1 MKDKLFGFIGKHPI
15 WVILVSLSFA
25 IIAASGAQN
34 LAFKSDYR
42 VFFGDDN
49 PQLVAYESMQK
60 IYNKSDN
67 VSFVVVPEDG
77 NVFTA
82 KHLQALKE
90 LTKQSWQVP
99 YSNRVD
105 SVTNFQYT
113 FAEEYYMIVEDL
125 VMNTANLTSND
136 LSKIKAIALSEPLL
150 VNKIVSPE
158 GHVSVV
164 NVSVQLP
171 GLDPNTEGPEVA
183 TFVRD
188 MKAKFLADN
197 PGTEV
202 HLSGMVIMNNAFTEA
217 ALGDSSTL
225 VPLMFLIVVVIIGLL
240 LRTIS
245 GTFATVLIIILSI
258 ATTMGIAGWLGF
270 YLTGPSSS
278 APTMILTLAVAGCIH
293 ILTSMFYEMRH
304 GSDKKTAILKS
315 LKVNLQPI
323 FLTSITTAIGF
334 LSMNFS
340 DSPPFRDLG
349 NLVALGVM
357 LAFVFS
363 VTIFPALLTI
373 LPIKVK
379 KVAENK
385 HNMMSTLADFVIKKR
400 KLLLPLT
407 SVLIIASTVFI
418 PNNELNDNFVEY
430 FDKSVPYRAA
440 TDFMQENLSGMTLL
454 EMSVE
459 TGVSSGINNPEYLQK
474 LAEFSDWLRN
484 QPETDHVNT
493 ITDTLKRLNK
503 NMHADDPA
511 WYKLP
516 TNQEMA
522 AQYLL
527 LYEMSLPYGLDLNNQ
542 LNVDKSSAKVVATF
556 ENLTSNELIEIEQRI
571 NTWFENNAG
580 QYKVIIAS
588 PSLMF
593 AHIGQRSIYSML
605 IGTTLALLLISVML
619 GFALKSWRYGAI
631 SLLPNLIP
639 AGIAFGIWG
648 LIDGQIGLSLSVVI
662 GMTLG
667 IVVDDT
673 VHFLSKYLHARRE
686 KQANPKA
693 AVHYAFGNVG
703 SALWI
708 TTLVLVAGF
717 TVLAQSTFSLN
728 ADMGLLTAITI
739 FIALVVDFFFLPP
752 LLMLLD
758 KEKQAESLNELDI
771 LTADLATT
779 NSAS

>member
-1 MKDKLFGFIGKHPI
+1 
-15 WVILVSLSFA
+15 
-25 IIAASGAQN
+25 
-34 LAFKSDYR
+34 
-42 VFFGDDN
+42 
-49 PQLVAYESMQK
+49 
-60 IYNKSDN
+60 
-67 VSFVVVPEDG
+67 
-77 NVFTA
+77 
-82 KHLQALKE
+82 
-90 LTKQSWQVP
+90 
-99 YSNRVD
+99 
-105 SVTNFQYT
+105 
-113 FAEEYYMIVEDL
+113 
-125 VMNTANLTSND
+125 
-136 LSKIKAIALSEPLL
+136 
-150 VNKIVSPE
+150 
-158 GHVSVV
+158 
-164 NVSVQLP
+164 
-171 GLDPNTEGPEVA
+171 
-183 TFVRD
+183 
-188 MKAKFLADN
+188 
-197 PGTEV
+197 
-202 HLSGMVIMNNAFTEA
+202 
-217 ALGDSSTL
+217 
-225 VPLMFLIVVVIIGLL
+225 
-240 LRTIS
+240 
-245 GTFATVLIIILSI
+245 
-258 ATTMGIAGWLGF
+258 
-270 YLTGPSSS
+270 
-278 APTMILTLAVAGCIH
+278 
-293 ILTSMFYEMRH
+293 
-304 GSDKKTAILKS
+304 
-315 LKVNLQPI
+315 
-323 FLTSITTAIGF
+323 
-334 LSMNFS
+334 
-340 DSPPFRDLG
+340 
-349 NLVALGVM
+349 
-357 LAFVFS
+357 
-363 VTIFPALLTI
+363 
-373 LPIKVK
+373 
-379 KVAENK
+379 
-385 HNMMSTLADFVIKKR
+385 
-400 KLLLPLT
+400 
-407 SVLIIASTVFI
+407 
-418 PNNELNDNFVEY
+418 
-430 FDKSVPYRAA
+430 
-440 TDFMQENLSGMTLL
+440 
-454 EMSVE
+454 
-459 TGVSSGINNPEYLQK
+459 
-474 LAEFSDWLRN
+474 
-484 QPETDHVNT
+484 
-493 ITDTLKRLNK
+493 
-503 NMHADDPA
+503 
-511 WYKLP
+511 
-516 TNQEMA
+516 
-522 AQYLL
+522 
-527 LYEMSLPYGLDLNNQ
+527 LPYGLDLNNQ